1 MAVEK
6 NDLGNEAFNQG
17 GTVMNDKIE
26 RKVEMFPVGSRASYL
41 KATEGTASPRT
52 AIKVFCTE
60 CMGYNLADAK
70 DCVTVECPLFR
81 YMKRDNKGL

>member
-1 MAVEK
+1 MASEK
-6 NDLGNEAFNQG
+6 TAHSGKDS
-17 GTVMNDKIE
+17 TKVRDMDDKIA
-26 RKVEMFPVGSRASYL
+26 RKAEMFPVGSRASYL
-41 KATEGTASPRT
+41 KATKGAAAPRT